1 MYLDTTE
8 IVSNKY
14 GKVHF
19 SEGNFYWGGQQDK
32 TLSLRAAPS
41 FGSISQDE
49 IRDEDYTIWRTE
61 FNIEEAVSLSFR
73 SAQPSLFGLTFTL
86 SHDLA
91 FKTEGVPEGI
101 SREHQYTF
109 YYLPEV
115 KCELNL
121 SQGKYLLFGIH
132 FSMKYLRKWMAAF
145 PFFVEFINK
154 IDGKTF
160 QKMTDDDPSISQ
172 EMMEVINDLNTCKY
186 PGTQRKMF
194 MEAKVLELL
203 RLSLERIITNN
214 YNFST
219 STFRESDIKKIKEI
233 HEYLA
238 NNPDNNETFEA
249 LAHRFGINNNKLKN
263 GFKKIYGITAFK
275 YRHKLKMQ
283 KARKLILE
291 TDLPLKTIAV
301 SAGYNFSHFS
311 HAFKK
316 AFGVSPRE
324 MKRGYL

>member
-8 IVSNKY
+8 IISNKY
-14 GKVHF
+14 GKIHF
-19 SEGNFYWGGQQDK
+19 SEGDFYWGEQQDR
-32 TLSLRAAPS
+32 TLSLHAADS
-41 FGSISQDE
+41 FGSIDQDE
-49 IRDEDYTIWRTE
+49 IRDEDYTIWRTAL
-61 FNIEEAVSLSFR
+61 NIEEAVSLSFK

-132 FSMKYLRKWMAAF
+132 FSMEYLKKWMSAF

-160 QKMTDDDPSISQ
+160 RKITDDDPSISP

-186 PGTQRKMF
+186 TGTQRKMF
-194 MEAKVLELL
+194 MEVRVLELL
-203 RLSLERIITNN
+203 RLSLERIITDN
-214 YNFST
+214 YNFGT
-219 STFRESDIKKIKEI
+219 STFRKTDVKKIQEV
-233 HEYLA
+233 HEYLT
-238 NNPDNNETFEA
+238 NNPDAHETSEE
-249 LAHRFGINNNKLKN
+249 LARRVGINENKLKN
-263 GFKKIYGITAFK
+263 GFKKIYGVTVFD

-283 KARKLILE
+283 KARKLILD
-291 TDLPLKTIAV
+291 TDLPLKTIAL
-301 SAGYNFSHFS
+301 STGYSFSYFS

-316 AFGVSPRE
+316 AFNKSPSQ
-324 MKRGYL
+324 MKRGY